1 MIGSKKTRAEY
12 RRVRKLLQERSRR
25 LKAAGFGA
33 LDVGDRLSDIKS
45 ARQLRNALARLQRL
59 AAREET
65 TVKGAREAEAQR
77 KREAY
82 IREYNQRVRELTRRA
97 NQRERERRAASSK
110 WRDAKTQ
117 NFVEGVRDWL
127 PSDMQDAINPG
138 NVQDWLD
145 YIHFLNS
152 AKEDYTIYKFRDE
165 VRRMAYQMRKGA
177 TVKEV
182 LTDMQEYLADRE
194 IEIEAALSAL
204 DREPSTEGEF
214 GPLYEAALQF
224 FDVEARR

>member
-1 MIGSKKTRAEY
+1 MIGSEKTRAEY

-25 LKAAGFGA
+25 LKATGFGA
-33 LDVGDRLSDIKS
+33 LDVGERLSDIKT
-45 ARQLRNALARLQRL
+45 ARQLRNALARLKRL

-65 TVKGAREAEAQR
+65 TVKGARAAAAQR
-77 KREAY
+77 QREAY

-97 NQRERERRAASSK
+97 NQRERERRAVNAK

-127 PSDMQDAINPG
+127 PADMQDAINPG

-152 AKEDYTIYKFRDE
+152 AREDHSIYKFRDE
-165 VRRMAYQMRKGA
+165 VRRMAYQMREGA
-177 TVKEV
+177 TVKDV

-194 IEIEAALSAL
+194 SEIEAAISAL
-204 DREPSTEGEF
+204 EREPSSEGEL
-214 GPLYEAALQF
+214 GPLYEAAMEF
-224 FDVEARR
+224 FDNEARR

>member
-1 MIGSKKTRAEY
+1 MIGSEKTRAEY
-12 RRVRKLLQERSRR
+12 RRVRKLLQDRSRR

-33 LDVGDRLSDIKS
+33 LDVGDRLTDIKTS
-45 ARQLRNALARLQRL
+45 RELRNVLARLQRL

-65 TVKGAREAEAQR
+65 TVKGARSAEAKRQR
-77 KREAY
+77 DAY

-97 NQRERERRAASSK
+97 NQRERERRAAGAK

-152 AKEDYTIYKFRDE
+152 AKEDHSIYKFRDE
-165 VRRMAYQMRKGA
+165 VRRMAYQMREGA
-177 TVKEV
+177 TVKDVLADMEDY
-182 LTDMQEYLADRE
+182 LTDRE
-194 IEIEAALSAL
+194 SEIEAALSAL
-204 DREPSTEGEF
+204 DREPSTEGEL
-214 GPLYEAALQF
+214 GPLYEAAMEF
-224 FDVEARR
+224 FDIEARR

>member
-1 MIGSKKTRAEY
+1 MIGSEKTRAEY

-25 LKAAGFGA
+25 LKDAGFGA
-33 LDVGDRLSDIKS
+33 LDTGERLSDIKT

-65 TVKGAREAEAQR
+65 TVKGARQAEAQR
-77 KREAY
+77 QRDAY
-82 IREYNQRVRELTRRA
+82 IREYNRRVRELTRRA
-97 NQRERERRAASSK
+97 NQRERERRAYNAK

-127 PSDMQDAINPG
+127 PSDMQDAINKG
-138 NVQDWLD
+138 NFQDWMD

-152 AKEDYTIYKFRDE
+152 AKEDYSIYKFRDE

-182 LTDMQEYLADRE
+182 LADMQDYLAERE
-194 IEIEAALSAL
+194 HAIEAALSAL
-204 DREPSTEGEF
+204 DREPSTEGEL
-214 GPLYEAALQF
+214 GPLYEAAMEF
-224 FDVEARR
+224 FDNEARL

>member
-1 MIGSKKTRAEY
+1 MIGSEKTRAEY

-33 LDVGDRLSDIKS
+33 LDVGDRLSDIKTS
-45 ARQLRNALARLQRL
+45 RQIRNALARLKRL

-65 TVKGAREAEAQR
+65 TVTGARAAAAKRQR
-77 KREAY
+77 ESY

-97 NQRERERRAASSK
+97 NQRELERRAANAK
-110 WRDAKTQ
+110 WREAKTQ

-152 AKEDYTIYKFRDE
+152 AKEDYSIYKFRDE
-165 VRRMAYQMRKGA
+165 VQRMAYQMREGA
-177 TVKEV
+177 TVMDV
-182 LTDMQEYLADRE
+182 LADMQEYLADRE
-194 IEIEAALSAL
+194 SEIEAALSAL
-204 DREPSTEGEF
+204 DREPSTEGEL
-214 GPLYEAALQF
+214 GPLYEAAMEF
-224 FDVEARR
+224 FDIEAQR

>member
-1 MIGSKKTRAEY
+1 MIGSEKTRAEY

-45 ARQLRNALARLQRL
+45 SRQLRNSLARLNRL

-65 TVKGAREAEAQR
+65 TVKGARAAKAKRQR
-77 KREAY
+77 DAY

-97 NQRERERRAASSK
+97 NQRERNRRAAISR
-110 WRDAKTQ
+110 WRDVKTQ

-152 AKEDYTIYKFRDE
+152 AREDHSIYKFRDE
-165 VRRMAYQMRKGA
+165 VRRMAYQMREGA
-177 TVKEV
+177 TVKDV
-182 LTDMQEYLADRE
+182 LADMYDYLADRE
-194 IEIEAALSAL
+194 SEIEAALSAL
-204 DREPSTEGEF
+204 EREPSTEGEL
-214 GPLYEAALQF
+214 GPLYEAAMDF
-224 FDVEARR
+224 FDIEAQR